1 MKKIE
6 PVGYLSVKG
15 HLYDTVAAA
24 GVGYERVYTEAQM
37 RQLGEACAAVCE
49 GLVTYPP
56 GHGGQWE
63 GYGPVTTHR
72 NGSECAEEIRTL
84 VKEMLP

>member
-1 MKKIE
+1 MTDREAFEKWAESNGFDADNTDEGI
-6 PVGYLSVKG
+6 Y
-15 HLYDTVAAA
+15 
-24 GVGYERVYTEAQM
+24 RVNSTDAMY
-37 RQLGEACAAVCE
+37 
-49 GLVTYPP
+49 
-56 GHGGQWE
+56 GGQWE